1 MSKVY
6 AEIKKEKREADAAKS
21 IAKNKARK
29 AARDMQSIQEKLES
43 DIIQEANSRDELLSF
58 PVTKTDPT
66 EIVTAVEVKRMVSFT
81 HPIDIFVV
89 RASASMEMSIV
100 HNIFLKNFRLI

>member
-1 MSKVY
+1 MDKT
-6 AEIKKEKREADAAKS
+6 AKL

-29 AARDMQSIQEKLES
+29 AARDMQSIQEKLDS

-58 PVTKTDPT
+58 SVTETVPM
-66 EIVTAVEVKRMVSFT
+66 EIVTAVERKRMVSFT

-89 RASASMEMSIV
+89 CASTPPEMSIV
-100 HNIFLKNFRLI
+100 HNIFLKKFGLM